1 MQNAYSEN
9 DSDPGVEVD
18 LVNKRSCSV
27 TMSLCETMKANSF
40 PPQRFPFHLELQ
52 DSSVVVRQRRVEYIW
67 LHHKVLHRTI

>member
-27 TMSLCETMKANSF
+27 TMSLCDTMKANSF

-52 DSSVVVRQRRVEYIW
+52 ESSLCW
-67 LHHKVLHRTI
+67 WGAG